1 MAVSGGLVVTTTAP
15 ELTVNATGVTLG
27 NVIGDTHNITGS
39 VGISGSL
46 SGIGATFSSKIS
58 ANTSNGIFSNFG
70 GTSIGTTSGSFTG
83 ISLGYSENTTYTK
96 TAIVQEQ
103 INDGAARGHLHFL
116 VDIAND
122 GNNAVLGD
130 SKMMING
137 LTGNVGIGISSPSR
151 LLHLSSSSDVYM
163 QVDRGSITSLFG
175 TDNVGTYIGQQG
187 AFDLRMITNA
197 TERMRITSA
206 GNVLIGTTSVGSQ
219 GTLNSY
225 TNNANPAG
233 RFISGPSTPDGNIVL
248 MVDKYSSTNTT
259 SQWFLGFT
267 ISNQGVASGVITA
280 NGASQ
285 AAFGSW
291 SDRRLK
297 ENITDLE
304 PQLHKILALRPVEFD
319 YIKSEGGGH
328 QISFIAQEFE
338 EVYPDAV
345 GERQDGMKTLT
356 GWSKTEAR
364 LVKAIQELKAEID
377 ELKNK

>member
-1 MAVSGGLVVTTTAP
+1 MGYDNANGYARIRNVSNTA
-15 ELTVNATGVTLG
+15 LTFETNNTERMR
-27 NVIGDTHNITGS
+27 IT
-39 VGISGSL
+39 
-46 SGIGATFSSKIS
+46 
-58 ANTSNGIFSNFG
+58 
-70 GTSIGTTSGSFTG
+70 
-83 ISLGYSENTTYTK
+83 
-96 TAIVQEQ
+96 
-103 INDGAARGHLHFL
+103 AA
-116 VDIAND
+116 
-122 GNNAVLGD
+122 
-130 SKMMING
+130 
-137 LTGNVGIGISSPSR
+137 GNVGIGTSLPISFGNTFNNLTTSGSTGSFVLTTNSGNTIIGQVGVDDTLVYYGSRTNHPVTFSTNTIERMRINTSGNVGIGTSNPIR
-151 LLHLSSSSDVYM
+151 LLSLGSSFGASGGLSTNIKLAVY
-163 QVDRGSITSLFG
+163 DNGTSGDTYGLGISGGMFEIQSAENIGFYNG
-175 TDNVGTYIGQQG
+175 TGTT
-187 AFDLRMITNA
+187 R
-197 TERMRITSA
+197 TERMRITSG
-206 GNVLIGTTSVGSQ
+206 GNVLIGTTSVTSQ

-248 MVDKYSSTNTT
+248 MVDKFSSTNTT

-267 ISNQGVASGVITA
+267 ISNQTVASGVITA

-297 ENITDLE
+297 ENIIDLE

-364 LVKAIQELKAEID
+364 LVKAIQEQQAQIEELKAKTNRLFRDHYGEQII
-377 ELKNK
+377 N